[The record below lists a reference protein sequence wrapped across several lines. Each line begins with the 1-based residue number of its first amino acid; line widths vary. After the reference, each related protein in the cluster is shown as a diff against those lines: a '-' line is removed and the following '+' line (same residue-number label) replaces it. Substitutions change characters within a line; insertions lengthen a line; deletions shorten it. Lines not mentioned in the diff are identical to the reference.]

1 ARSLRGRRTRR
12 RRRLASLLVDHA
24 AAAAAGAALRHRDP
38 RDRLVPALRSG
49 LRADRRR
56 PRRCH
61 PDRRAAPVR
70 GRLPELLPVRRRLG
84 HGLGALR
91 DHPRLLHPAVP
102 PAARSHGILSVRGL
116 DRHGLALTLALGVLA
131 LVWLLPIV
139 WVVVTSFKIT
149 ADIVKLP
156 PEWIPWP
163 VTLEHYHEV
172 LLSSSRTA

>member
-1 ARSLRGRRTRR
+1 RGVGARGC
-12 RRRLASLLVDHA
+12 RRLARLLVDHA

-61 PDRRAAPVR
+61 PDRRAAPVS
-70 GRLPELLPVRRRLG
+70 GRPPELLSVRRRLG

-116 DRHGLALTLALGVLA
+116 ARPALALALALGVRA

-149 ADIVKLP
+149 AEIVKLP
-156 PEWIPWP
+156 HQLIPWP
-163 VTLEHYHEV
+163 LP
-172 LLSSSRTA
+172 L